1 MKKIV
6 LISIAFVAAIL
17 GILSVIAGTRVLT
30 GAFVPGYTVLKPLVI
45 YNVVVGAMSIAAG
58 FLIWKKHKTAVLLSG
73 LITILHILV
82 LISLLTVFND
92 LAARQSVM
100 AMTFRAVVWVGI
112 FAVVKTNE
120 GAA

>member
-1 MKKIV
+1 MKKFLFI
-6 LISIAFVAAIL
+6 IIALVAAIL
-17 GILSVIAGTRVLT
+17 GILSVITGTRVLT
-30 GAFVPGYTVLKPLVI
+30 GLFDPGYTVLKPLVI
-45 YNVVVGAMSIAAG
+45 YNVVVGAFSIMAG
-58 FLIWKKHKTAVLLSG
+58 FLIWKKHKTAVLLPG
-73 LITILHILV
+73 LITILHIMV

-92 LAARQSVM
+92 IVARQSVM